1 MGKYIVSIKG
11 NFQRDFVIDEENEK
25 IAIEKCETKVKNY
38 LDNGNFEIK
47 SLETKSIEKK
57 EYNFF

>member
-57 EYNFF
+57 II

>member
-57 EYNFF
+57 EYDFF